1 MKMTKEEKHE
11 KAIEWLENASYNCN
25 NIAKIGVAL
34 VPIIKS
40 QIDNA
45 IKYLNNED
53 IDKDVW
59 GV

>member
-1 MKMTKEEKHE
+1 MKISKEEKHA

-25 NIAKIGVAL
+25 NVAKIGVAV

-45 IKYLNNED
+45 IKYLNDED
-53 IDKDVW
+53 IDKELK
-59 GV
+59 